1 MYFQFLQAANLN
13 KSLPLSK
20 YYTNPHGATKTKLI
34 YLVFARSDRADF
46 CFYDVTK
53 LTVAVRVLVQVEAE
67 GSRGRFGYFDQC
79 GTFYGVDAD
88 HSSDRSAIKY
98 SNKVLIIT

>member
-1 MYFQFLQAANLN
+1 MYFRFLQAANLN

-34 YLVFARSDRADF
+34 YLVFARSDRTDF
-46 CFYDVTK
+46 CFYDVTI

-67 GSRGRFGYFDQC
+67 GTRGRFGNFDQC
-79 GTFYGVDAD
+79 GTFYCVDAD
-88 HSSDRSAIKY
+88 HAADRSEIKY
-98 SNKVLIIT
+98 LNKVLIIT